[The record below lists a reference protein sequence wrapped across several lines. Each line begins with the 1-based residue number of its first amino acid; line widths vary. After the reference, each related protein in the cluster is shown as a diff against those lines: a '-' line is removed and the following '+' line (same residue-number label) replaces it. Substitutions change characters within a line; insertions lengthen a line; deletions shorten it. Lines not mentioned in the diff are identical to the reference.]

1 MGEIQAAVAMR
12 GPADRTELFRCRHGL
27 QTVTVTESEMAGF
40 RQWSASCWDGF
51 MLARIGRLFVIKT
64 RWEVIAVIYALA
76 LGSVDRGLHYVDSF
90 PGVGGWL
97 LFAACTGVV
106 FMAGAKLFDAV
117 RAETTDPIH
126 TGGPAVMALPA
137 STRVGGARPVVRRG
151 SSFLLSRPQGSDRAE
166 PEPRPDTA
174 IG

>member
-1 MGEIQAAVAMR
+1 
-12 GPADRTELFRCRHGL
+12 
-27 QTVTVTESEMAGF
+27 
-40 RQWSASCWDGF
+40 

-76 LGSVDRGLHYVDSF
+76 LGSVDRGLHYVDRF

-117 RAETTDPIH
+117 RADN
-126 TGGPAVMALPA
+126 AKALPA
-137 STRVGGARPVVRRG
+137 AESAVMSLPTSPQLGGTGPVVRRG
-151 SSFLLSRPQGSDRAE
+151 RSFLLSHPRGSDRTE
-166 PEPRPDTA
+166 PDSRSETA